1 MTEGGDLLR
10 AGWSNVNISLSTD
23 EDHHANLKIVPQ
35 SSSSTST
42 KEQHHTTTTSDSKA
56 TATAISISTS
66 SVSLSESKKN
76 RSDTGDSEDF
86 VNVELVKGE
95 EEAKEE
101 ASEEEKTEKS
111 SSLDEIL
118 AGLTEEELRLTTP
131 KSMKAKEEQNK
142 TPSDHQVVE
151 EKEPEKEHSEQE
163 QTQTQTAQEEEP
175 TLPEPE
181 KSNSEADTQTKVKPD
196 NNVVD
201 KILEGLTEEERQ
213 LTDPMARPVQPE
225 KLSWKDKARKVG
237 VGAAGGALT
246 ITGLIMIPLPTP
258 CGVLV
263 AGAGMAVLG
272 TEFPKAQEIMDKTR
286 DVVVDTLEKNC
297 NEEEGESEETET
309 IDVSKEM
316 TNIESREDS
325 NEGCITDSAE
335 TPAASQTKKPVLHE
349 QTSFTRFGESLK
361 RVAKQAGRKAIP
373 TLRKLGSTSVHE
385 GENDASSSKG
395 YDRISEDQELSKV
408 PSFQDEED
416 EEIDMQDQSESS
428 ISTSPADVAK
438 TDTENVKSLESSSR
452 ISNEDM
458 EKDSPSLTPD
468 PGTSGAEVESSST
481 SSEHDESPSTATNQ
495 GDAQISATL

>member
-1 MTEGGDLLR
+1 MLR

-42 KEQHHTTTTSDSKA
+42 KEQHHTTTTSDSMA

-66 SVSLSESKKN
+66 SVSLSESKNN

-95 EEAKEE
+95 GEEAKEE
-101 ASEEEKTEKS
+101 APEEEETEKS

-142 TPSDHQVVE
+142 TSSDHQVVE
-151 EKEPEKEHSEQE
+151 EKEPEREHSEQE
-163 QTQTQTAQEEEP
+163 QTQTAQEEEP
-175 TLPEPE
+175 TPLEPE
-181 KSNSEADTQTKVKPD
+181 KSNSEADIKTKVKHD
-196 NNVVD
+196 NAVVD

-316 TNIESREDS
+316 TNRETQEDS
-325 NEGCITDSAE
+325 NGGCIPDSAE

-373 TLRKLGSTSVHE
+373 TLRKLGSASVHE
-385 GENDASSSKG
+385 GENDTSSNKG

-416 EEIDMQDQSESS
+416 EEIDMQNQSESS
-428 ISTSPADVAK
+428 ISTSPAEVAK

-452 ISNEDM
+452 ILNEDV

-468 PGTSGAEVESSST
+468 ASGTEVELSST
-481 SSEHDESPSTATNQ
+481 LSEHDESPSTATNQ
-495 GDAQISATL
+495 GDAQVSATL